1 MFPVC
6 RGHGD
11 IYMTIHGTRWVF
23 AGASFVAIGM
33 GATAANAATANAAAL
48 AKVLSQVTVTQQTD
62 LEFGTIVA
70 GTSASTVAINAFG
83 ARTCGA
89 GLACTGAT
97 GAAAFSVTGTAGR
110 IVTVSVPV
118 SITLTN
124 GTDTM
129 NANLAASAPGLLLGV
144 GGASFTV
151 GGTLDVGASQV
162 DGDYSATFD
171 ATVDYQ

>member
-1 MFPVC
+1 MAI
-6 RGHGD
+6 R
-11 IYMTIHGTRWVF
+11 GTRWVC
-23 AGASFVAIGM
+23 AGATIAAVGL

-48 AKVLSQVTVTQQTD
+48 AKVLSQVTVTRQAD

-70 GTSASTVAINAFG
+70 GTAASTVAINAFG
-83 ARTCGA
+83 ARSCGA
-89 GLACTGAT
+89 GLFCSGTT

-110 IVTVSVPV
+110 IVTVSVPA

-144 GGASFTV
+144 SSASFTV
-151 GGTLDVGASQV
+151 GGTLDVGANQV
-162 DGDYSATFD
+162 DGDYAATFD
-171 ATVDYQ
+171 ATVNYQ

>member
-1 MFPVC
+1 
-6 RGHGD
+6 
-11 IYMTIHGTRWVF
+11 MTMGGTRWAF
-23 AGASFVAIGM
+23 AGATLAAIGL
-33 GATAANAATANAAAL
+33 GATAADAATANASAR
-48 AKVLSQVTVTQQTD
+48 AKLLSQVTVTQQTD

-89 GLACTGAT
+89 GLACTGT
-97 GAAAFSVTGTAGR
+97 TTAAAFLVTGTAGR
-110 IVTVSVPV
+110 IVTVSVPAA
-118 SITLTN
+118 ITLSN

-129 NANLAASAPGLLLGV
+129 NASLAASAPGLLLGV

-151 GGTLDVGASQV
+151 GGTLDVGANQV
-162 DGDYSATFD
+162 DGDYSATFT